1 VLFAQ
6 ILYGQSIGG
15 AVAID
20 LAYRNPQAV
29 SQAKASLS
37 PLLSTSERA
46 DPPHHTQITAL
57 IIENTFM
64 SLPRLIPTALP
75 WLGPF
80 SFLCHEKWES
90 YLKVSAPTLLV
101 WSCGKF
107 WGN

>member
-1 VLFAQ
+1 MQ

-20 LAYRNPQAV
+20 LAHRNPQAV
-29 SQAKASLS
+29 SNPPS
-37 PLLSTSERA
+37 LLSSPFLASKPLTVL
-46 DPPHHTQITAL
+46 TQITAL

-64 SLPRLIPTALP
+64 SLPRLIPTAMP

-90 YLKVSAPTLLV
+90 YLKVTSQLEHPR
-101 WSCGKF
+101 WEIF
-107 WGN
+107 